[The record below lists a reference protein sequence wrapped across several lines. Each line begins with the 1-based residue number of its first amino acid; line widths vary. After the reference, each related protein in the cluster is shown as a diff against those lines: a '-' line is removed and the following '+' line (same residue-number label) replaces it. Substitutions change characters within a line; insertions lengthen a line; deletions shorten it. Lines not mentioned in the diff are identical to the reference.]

1 MMSAEHGGGR
11 VAETVSAQITYIFLL
26 KEGVA
31 PLLMVKEMVV
41 NTSCSLI
48 FVFSAQERGE

>member
-1 MMSAEHGGGR
+1 MPQQRPGGRTEVMSAEHGGR

-31 PLLMVKEMVV
+31 PL
-41 NTSCSLI
+41 
-48 FVFSAQERGE
+48 

>member
-48 FVFSAQERGE
+48 FVFSAQEKW